1 MQGRGSAAGRGGA
14 AEITRGVTSGS
25 SGVHTSAAPPCGPVI
40 TGLAP
45 EPGPG
50 AGGAAA
56 TARPRA
62 TEGAGRLACPPFL
75 PAFSPLLSVPFF
87 LHLSTQV
94 CTICQV
100 VQCDTMI
107 L

>member
-1 MQGRGSAAGRGGA
+1 MQGRGSGAGRGGA

-50 AGGAAA
+50 QVALRPQLAPGPPRERGGW
-56 TARPRA
+56 PV
-62 TEGAGRLACPPFL
+62 PPSF
-75 PAFSPLLSVPFF
+75 LLSRPFF
-87 LHLSTQV
+87 LFLSSFFSFSFFLSSV
-94 CTICQV
+94 S
-100 VQCDTMI
+100 
-107 L
+107 LSLSLSS